1 MARTVALLAVIAGIG
16 WVVGDY
22 LRALVRGRRWAPERR
37 ATPERALAAVAGF
50 VALAVTLMV
59 ANLVTGGAI
68 FGLTFV
74 VPVVGAGVLLTG
86 VIRRR
91 WPSGRPSLRVIV
103 LAVTLAGLFVLP
115 VLLGGTGARTGD
127 TPWHLGWTQQLLGGQ
142 AVPTGPAPVYSRN
155 AYPWGWHAVMA
166 TATRLIPGTDPLV
179 AHDALQMMLVYAI
192 PLGAACLARRVRP
205 DAGWNAAA
213 AAGLVGG
220 FGWLLSE
227 EPDFITSPSQARY
240 GADLMVASP
249 NSIYELLPPALPRE
263 LALALLAAAGVL
275 LVRAARQGDPRRS
288 WAAGGT
294 LGVTGLVSVPMLVNG
309 LAWAAIA
316 AATVPRGERLRFVA
330 RVLVGTGAVV
340 SLWAGPVIADYVR
353 HDGFVPVTSLGVE
366 WPLVTAL
373 GAWGLLL
380 PLALA
385 GLVLGVRTA
394 SGRAVVAFAAGM
406 VLLLGAAKLRSVLGW
421 ELAGNATL
429 LHQGR
434 VWPAAHLLGAAFA
447 GVALARAQEV
457 LGARSRPGA
466 ALGVAGILAVGALSP
481 LLASRAVTGL
491 LQRNEGGFTYDR
503 PDLAEGAFA
512 RRAAAELGPHD
523 VVRVVGEGGDRLAF
537 VLWQLSGVRLASYD
551 DLDRPSNDLR
561 IRYAALARAWERR
574 MERGGFEPGVVVKA
588 VSPERR
594 GGVVSGEYGDLIW
607 RVTRVANGP
616 APVGDRPPD

>member
-1 MARTVALLAVIAGIG
+1 MAHTLALLGVMTGIG

-22 LRALVRGRRWAPERR
+22 LMALVRGRRSPERR
-37 ATPERALAAVAGF
+37 ASPELALAAVGGF
-50 VALAVTLMV
+50 VAFAVVLMV
-59 ANLVTGGAI
+59 ANLVTGGAM
-68 FGLTFV
+68 FGLGPV
-74 VPVVGAGVLLTG
+74 VPVVGAGVLLVG
-86 VIRRR
+86 VITRR
-91 WPSGRPSLRVIV
+91 WPAGRPSPRALV
-103 LAVTLAGLFVLP
+103 LVAILGFLFVLP

-142 AVPTGPAPVYSRN
+142 AIPTGPAPVYSRN

-192 PLGAACLARRVRP
+192 PLGAACLARRVRR
-205 DAGWNAAA
+205 DAGWSAAA

-220 FGWLLSE
+220 FGWLLAE
-227 EPDFITSPSQARY
+227 EPDFVTSPSQARY

-249 NSIYELLPPALPRE
+249 NSVYGLLPPALPRE

-275 LVRAARQGDPRRS
+275 LVGAARRGDSRWS
-288 WAAGGT
+288 WAAGGA
-294 LGVTGLVSVPMLVNG
+294 LGVTGLVSVPVLVSG
-309 LAWAAIA
+309 LAWTAVV
-316 AATVPRGERLRFVA
+316 AATAPRGERLSFMA
-330 RVLVGTGAVV
+330 RVVVGTGALV

-385 GLVLGVRTA
+385 GLSLGVRA
-394 SGRAVVAFAAGM
+394 GDGRALAACAIGT
-406 VLLLGAAKLRSVLGW
+406 VLLLGAAKLRSALGW

-457 LGARSRPGA
+457 LGSRSRPGA
-466 ALGVAGILAVGALSP
+466 ALGVAGVLAVGAISP

-512 RRAAAELGPHD
+512 RRAAAQLGPHD
-523 VVRVVGEGGDRLAF
+523 VVRVDGEGGDRLAF
-537 VLWQLSGVRLASYD
+537 LLWQLSGVRLATYD
-551 DLDRPSNDLR
+551 DRDRPSNDLR

-574 MERGGFEPGVVVKA
+574 MAHGGFEPGVVVEA

-594 GGVVSGEYGDLIW
+594 GGLVSGEYGDLIW
-607 RVTRVANGP
+607 RMTRVARRAAALP
-616 APVGDRPPD
+616 E

>member
-1 MARTVALLAVIAGIG
+1 MVRTLALLGVIAGIG

-22 LRALVRGRRWAPERR
+22 LRALAGGRRGAAERR
-37 ATPERALAAVAGF
+37 ATPERTLAAVAGF
-50 VALAVTLMV
+50 VAFALTLMV

-68 FGLTFV
+68 FGLPFV
-74 VPVVGAGVLLTG
+74 VPVMGAGVLIAG
-86 VIRRR
+86 VVKRL
-91 WPSGRPSLRVIV
+91 WPSGRPSLRVLA
-103 LAVTLAGLFVLP
+103 LAVILGFVFIFP

-142 AVPTGPAPVYSRN
+142 AVPTGPAPEYSRN
-155 AYPWGWHAVMA
+155 AYPWGWHAVLA
-166 TATRLIPGTDPLV
+166 TTTRLIPGTDVLV
-179 AHDALQMMLVYAI
+179 AHDAMQMMLVYAI

-220 FGWLLSE
+220 FGWLLAE
-227 EPDFITSPSQARY
+227 EPDFVMSPSQALY

-249 NSIYELLPPALPRE
+249 NSVYELFPPALPRD

-275 LVRAARQGDPRRS
+275 LVGAARRRDQRRG
-288 WAAGGT
+288 WAAGGA
-294 LGVTGLVSVPMLVNG
+294 LGVTGLVSVPMLVCG
-309 LAWAAIA
+309 LAWTAV
-316 AATVPRGERLRFVA
+316 AATTVARGERVRFVA
-330 RVLVGTGAVV
+330 RVLIGTGVVV

-385 GLVLGVRTA
+385 GLVLGARAT
-394 SGRAVVAFAAGM
+394 SGRTVVAFAAGT
-406 VLLLGAAKLRSVLGW
+406 VVLLGAAKLRSALGW

-457 LGARSRPGA
+457 WSVRSRPGA
-466 ALGVAGILAVGALSP
+466 ALGVAGVLAVGAISP

-512 RRAAAELGPHD
+512 RRAAAELGPFD
-523 VVRVVGEGGDRLAF
+523 VVRVDGEGGDRLAF
-537 VLWQLSGVRLASYD
+537 VLWQLSGVRLARYD
-551 DLDRPSNDLR
+551 DLDRPGNDLR

-574 MERGGFEPGVVVKA
+574 MKHGGFEPGVVVTA
-588 VSPERR
+588 VSPERL
-594 GGVVSGEYGDLIW
+594 GGALVSGEYGDLIW
-607 RVTRVANGP
+607 RLTRSNGA
-616 APVGDRPPD
+616 APVSDRPRE